1 MLCALVFFFLPSAS
15 CVCLILFFLFI
26 CEEMH
31 LHLFCVIEEE
41 DAGESVQPS
50 VKAGL

>member
-1 MLCALVFFFLPSAS
+1 MLCALVVFFLPSAS

-31 LHLFCVIEEE
+31 LHLFCVIEE

>member
-1 MLCALVFFFLPSAS
+1 MLCALGFFFPSTS
-15 CVCLILFFLFI
+15 CVCLILFLFI

-31 LHLFCVIEEE
+31 LHLFCVIEE

>member
-1 MLCALVFFFLPSAS
+1 MLCALVFFPSAS
-15 CVCLILFFLFI
+15 CVRLILFFLFI

-31 LHLFCVIEEE
+31 LHLFCVIEED